1 MAWLG
6 AVEVA
11 DMEPIEAAELFA
23 QTPKLQ
29 SMGRD
34 MEMEVALI
42 VQELGYLALAI
53 TLWRLPAAVVINLP
67 EYRWQ
72 RRKLLSRKVR
82 NGKSARLQ
90 MQADANICSFLIPFT

>member
-42 VQELGYLALAI
+42 VQEL
-53 TLWRLPAAVVINLP
+53 
-67 EYRWQ
+67 
-72 RRKLLSRKVR
+72 
-82 NGKSARLQ
+82 
-90 MQADANICSFLIPFT
+90 

>member
-6 AVEVA
+6 VA

-34 MEMEVALI
+34 TEMEVALI
-42 VQELGYLALAI
+42 VRELGYLALAI
-53 TLWRLPAAVVINLP
+53 TL
-67 EYRWQ
+67 
-72 RRKLLSRKVR
+72 
-82 NGKSARLQ
+82 
-90 MQADANICSFLIPFT
+90 